1 MAFYETLRPFLRAT
15 LTLCVAVLA
24 ACSDSAEQ
32 AGGGPEGAPEQER
45 EQPVLTEGV
54 TLQYEQTFVEAVGT
68 SRALNSV
75 DIRPAVTG
83 EVTEVNFEAGEEVQK
98 GQVLVRLDD
107 RDERLAVELAKVALK
122 DAERQLDR
130 YRRSQEAGGV
140 TQSMLDEATSA
151 VDRARIALRRA
162 EVELDHHTIEAPFTG
177 HVGMTD
183 VDPGA
188 WVSTDDVIAT
198 LDNRDTLLVSFQL
211 PELLLGQLERGQ
223 SIQLSTWS
231 DRFTLAEGKIV
242 EIGSRVDE
250 TQRTFTL
257 RAHVNNEN
265 DYLRPGMSFRIQLS
279 LRGNRYPRVPEISL
293 QWGGEGAYVWAV
305 EDGQA
310 KRVTVNVVQRTDDG
324 VLVEAD
330 LPEGTP
336 IVTEGV
342 HIVRAG
348 MSVRVLNAELGDNH
362 SSQSTVET
370 TVGEES

>member
-1 MAFYETLRPFLRAT
+1 MALYEILRPSLRVA
-15 LTLCVAVLA
+15 LALSVAVLA

-32 AGGGPEGAPEQER
+32 AGGGPQGAPEEER
-45 EQPVLTEGV
+45 KQPVRTEGV
-54 TLQYEQTFVEAVGT
+54 TYQYEQTFVEAVGT
-68 SRALNSV
+68 SQALKSI

-83 EVTEVNFEAGEEVQK
+83 EVTEVNFDAGEKVEK
-98 GQVLVRLDD
+98 GQVLVRLED
-107 RDERLAVELAKVALK
+107 RDERLAVELAEVALK

-140 TQSMLDEATSA
+140 TQSMVDEATSA
-151 VDRARIALRRA
+151 VERARIALRRA
-162 EVELDHHTIEAPFTG
+162 QVELDYHTIEAPFSG

-223 SIQLSTWS
+223 GIQLSTWS
-231 DRFTLAEGKIV
+231 DRFTLAEGEIV
-242 EIGSRVDE
+242 DIGSRVDE
-250 TQRTFTL
+250 TRRTFTL
-257 RAHVNNEN
+257 RAHVNNDN

-279 LRGNRYPRVPEISL
+279 LQGNRYPLVPEISL

-310 KRVTVNVVQRTDDG
+310 KRITVNVVQRTDNG

-348 MSVRVLNAELGDNH
+348 MDVRVLNAELGDNH
-362 SSQSTVET
+362 SSQRPVET
-370 TVGEES
+370 AVGEES

>member
-1 MAFYETLRPFLRAT
+1 MALYEILRPSIR
-15 LTLCVAVLA
+15 AVLA
-24 ACSDSAEQ
+24 LSVVVLVACSDSEEQ
-32 AGGGPEGAPEQER
+32 PGGGPQGAPGEDR
-45 EQPVLTEGV
+45 EQPVRTEGV
-54 TLQYEQTFVEAVGT
+54 TYHYEQTFVEAVGT
-68 SRALNSV
+68 SRALKSV

-83 EVTEVNFEAGEEVQK
+83 EVTEVNFETGEKVQK

-107 RDERLAVELAKVALK
+107 RDERLAVELAEVALK

-140 TQSMLDEATSA
+140 TQSMMDEATSA
-151 VDRARIALRRA
+151 VDRARIALKRA
-162 EVELDHHTIEAPFTG
+162 QVELDYHTIEAPFSG
-177 HVGMTD
+177 YVGITD

-198 LDNRDTLLVSFQL
+198 LDDRDTLLVSFQL

-223 SIQLSTWS
+223 GIQLSTWS
-231 DRFTLAEGKIV
+231 DRFTVAEGEIV

-250 TQRTFTL
+250 TRRTFTL
-257 RAHVNNEN
+257 RAHVNNAN

-293 QWGGEGAYVWAV
+293 QWGGEGAYVWTV

-348 MSVRVLNAELGDNH
+348 MDVRVLNAELGDND
-362 SSQSTVET
+362 SSQRAVET

>member
-1 MAFYETLRPFLRAT
+1 MALYEILRPSIRAI
-15 LTLCVAVLA
+15 LTLGVALLA

-32 AGGGPEGAPEQER
+32 ADGGPEGAPGEER

-98 GQVLVRLDD
+98 GQVLIRLDD
-107 RDERLAVELAKVALK
+107 RDERLAVELAEVALK

-140 TQSMLDEATSA
+140 TQSMMDEATSA
-151 VDRARIALRRA
+151 VDRARIDLRRA
-162 EVELDHHTIEAPFTG
+162 QVELDYHTIEAPFTG

-250 TQRTFTL
+250 TRRTFTL
-257 RAHVNNEN
+257 RAHVNNDN

-348 MSVRVLNAELGDNH
+348 MSVRVLNAELGENH
-362 SSQSTVET
+362 SSQSTVGT